1 VEKIYLK
8 NWRNY
13 LVLISGIVLVLI
25 SFFIYGMRISRTI
38 IPAGSSPQQIEHFIL
53 EYGLDRPVIEQYGWF
68 LFTFLPGLALLGIYG
83 TVGLR
88 GQEFQH
94 WILVKIFI
102 VLMLITNT
110 VTMLNYLV
118 TAHASIQD
126 ALPAFWLALVVASLA
141 LANFIFLLVIWN
153 GHRWGVWAFGIFSFV
168 LCTMKFVGRVPIF
181 PVLFELSS
189 VIILIYLLRSS
200 WSEMV

>member
-1 VEKIYLK
+1 VEKIHLK

-13 LVLISGIVLVLI
+13 LVLASAILLLLI
-25 SFFIYGMRISRTI
+25 SFLIYGMRISRTI